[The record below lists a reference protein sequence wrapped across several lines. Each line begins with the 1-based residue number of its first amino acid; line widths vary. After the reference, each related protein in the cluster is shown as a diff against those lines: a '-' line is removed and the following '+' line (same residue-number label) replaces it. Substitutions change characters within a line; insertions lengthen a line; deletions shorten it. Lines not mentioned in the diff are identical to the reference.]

1 MSQSDE
7 SGRVPTPSQTSP
19 RTHYYILK
27 PSLHP
32 HRWKIEVRDGSGT
45 LLYGVTRH
53 PTTPLHYKLRSK
65 KKPKSAP
72 LKIKTAYIGQV
83 LRYTLT
89 DGNDEL
95 LSIHSVLDSPSVRL
109 QNAQRQ
115 TIARFST
122 ISQELVIIRTPTASV
137 ARLKFKEKPSPLNF
151 QVSCTAEAGLQWLY
165 AIILYTVARIEAVD
179 ATPLPEEDELTEEE
193 EAENDEL

>member
-1 MSQSDE
+1 M
-7 SGRVPTPSQTSP
+7 
-19 RTHYYILK
+19 
-27 PSLHP
+27 
-32 HRWKIEVRDGSGT
+32 
-45 LLYGVTRH
+45 
-53 PTTPLHYKLRSK
+53 
-65 KKPKSAP
+65 
-72 LKIKTAYIGQV
+72 
-83 LRYTLT
+83 LRYTLSN
-89 DGNDEL
+89 GNDEL

-115 TIARFST
+115 TIARFSI

-151 QVSCTAEAGLQWLY
+151 QVSCTAEADLQWLY